1 MDAIDKPDRRN
12 LLCKQRHDGK
22 RKDEKMIFTENMLRA
37 RTNSTD
43 GSCVPGLDGLTA
55 KLVDLNSNRVIGTAA
70 VTLFAQ

>member
-1 MDAIDKPDRRN
+1 
-12 LLCKQRHDGK
+12 
-22 RKDEKMIFTENMLRA
+22 MIFTENMLRA